1 MNEEKLERILESI
14 KNDVV
19 KEFTGVL
26 VFDYDLVDDGHQIA
40 EHLEIVLDDTIKEKI
55 RELKIYGELEE

>member
-14 KNDVV
+14 KKDVV

-26 VFDYDLVDDGHQIA
+26 VFDYDLVDDGHEIA
-40 EHLEIVLDDTIKEKI
+40 GYLEVIIDDTIKEKI

>member
-19 KEFTGVL
+19 KEFTDVL
-26 VFDYDLVDDGHQIA
+26 VFDYDLVDDGHEIA
-40 EHLEIVLDDTIKEKI
+40 EYLEVIINDTIKEKI